1 MKKVSVCIVNH
12 NDKNTIL
19 DTIKSLYEYTKGV
32 ELEIFVSDN
41 KSEDGSL
48 DLIREQYPNVIIVEN
63 KENIGFGAGNNAVLD
78 KIDSDYHILV
88 NPDIEITYDVI
99 TQMVEYMEE
108 NKDIG
113 ILTPTIMNFDN
124 TVQHLPKKKPK
135 FIYLLGGRLSFL
147 KKYRDDFT
155 MANEDIKE
163 PISIDFCTGCFM
175 FLRTS
180 IFKKV
185 NGFDERYFLYFEDA
199 DITREVQ
206 KYAKTIYNPKFYV
219 YHHWHRAS
227 GKSIKFLFIHI
238 ISMFKYYFKWLGK

>member
-1 MKKVSVCIVNH
+1 MKNVSVCIVNH

-19 DTIKSLYEYTKGV
+19 DTIKSLYEYSNGINLKV
-32 ELEIFVSDN
+32 YVSDN
-41 KSEDGSL
+41 NSTDGSL
-48 DLIREQYPNVIIVEN
+48 DLIRQQFPQVIIIEN
-63 KENIGFGAGNNAVLD
+63 YKNMGFGAGNNAVLNI
-78 KIDSDYHILV
+78 IDSDYHILV
-88 NPDIEITYDVI
+88 NPDIQISYDVI
-99 TQMVEYMEE
+99 TQMAEYMEK

-124 TVQHLPKKKPK
+124 TVQHLPKRKPR

-147 KKYRDDFT
+147 RKYRDEFT

-163 PISIDFCTGCFM
+163 PTSIDFCTGCFM
-175 FLRTS
+175 FFRTS

-185 NGFDERYFLYFEDA
+185 KGFDERYFLYFEDA

-227 GKSIKFLFIHI
+227 GKSVKFLFIHI